1 MKIANNSRY
10 HTDDLQRIVDHI
22 INKHCV
28 HPIQLGLGWGLSRY
42 YKSIDEITLVFAE
55 HSAAGQRRWDG
66 NSNVRSYVRRM
77 TYAQA
82 HRVML
87 LAPDYVL
94 ESKMAALTAPTDSE
108 GYCEAPPE
116 LVEEMIENLLYRF
129 DVQHRTAS
137 NPRKNQTNIK
147 DPVYRLR
154 FRYGGKPK
162 PTPEAKEADR
172 LVARRRMH
180 NEVQYRARQAVFA
193 LDKMRAALHTYNKKQ
208 RPGEEASPRLAA
220 LNTIWEEL
228 EAVENALELVRGK

>member
-1 MKIANNSRY
+1 MKIANNTRY

-28 HPIQLGLGWGLSRY
+28 HPIQLGWGLSRY

-55 HSAAGQRRWDG
+55 HSAAGHRRWDG

-94 ESKMAALTAPTDSE
+94 ENKIAVLTQPMDSE
-108 GYCEAPPE
+108 GYCEAPSE
-116 LVEEMIENLLYRF
+116 LVEELVENLLYRL
-129 DVQHRTAS
+129 DGQHRTAS
-137 NPRKNQTNIK
+137 RTTAKPNFA

-162 PTPEAKEADR
+162 STPEAKEADR
-172 LVARRRMH
+172 LVVRRRMDA
-180 NEVQYRARQAVFA
+180 EVQYRARQAVFA